1 MYVCASHACLVLTEV
16 RRKCRVP
23 WNWTK
28 VSPQLLSA
36 VPAVHGP
43 PSAGG
48 PLELLGNLV
57 PTLGSQGPHLRWQ
70 MPKSR
75 SGADFSL
82 RHCHLLSDNQRKIS
96 GGHCWGLVE
105 VKQNQNWARF
115 RNTAFLEDQKT
126 QLLRNSVGK
135 VTQGMSPLHF
145 ISCGLPCLLFVFS
158 IWTLGIQTLI
168 LKLTAVLGLTQP
180 DPHFKPW
187 VLLFILSF
195 CFVSLIYF

>member
-23 WNWTK
+23 GELDQSLSTAAISSPGSAWATK
-28 VSPQLLSA
+28 CR
-36 VPAVHGP
+36 GP
-43 PSAGG
+43 SRAA
-48 PLELLGNLV
+48 GNLV
-57 PTLGSQGPHLRWQ
+57 PTLGSQGPHLLWQ

-82 RHCHLLSDNQRKIS
+82 RHCRLLSDNQRKIS
-96 GGHCWGLVE
+96 GGHCWGLVG

-168 LKLTAVLGLTQP
+168 LKLTAVLGLMQP